1 MRPAAALGSNIALKK
16 IRLPTELGSE
26 AIVKLTKI
34 GLSAKLSIISLT
46 CYV

>member
-1 MRPAAALGSNIALKK
+1 M
-16 IRLPTELGSE
+16 ELGSE

-34 GLSAKLSIISLT
+34 GLSAKLCIISLT